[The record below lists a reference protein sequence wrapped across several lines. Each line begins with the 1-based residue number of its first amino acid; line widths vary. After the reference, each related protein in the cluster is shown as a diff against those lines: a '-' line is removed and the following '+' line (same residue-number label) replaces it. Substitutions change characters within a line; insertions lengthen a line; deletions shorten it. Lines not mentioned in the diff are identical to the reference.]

1 MKKFFFVDH
10 DKSMAFVNTNHKPW
24 IGGVCVNVAIKIII
38 SKILMVWFSVN
49 KCQNQ
54 LETF

>member
-1 MKKFFFVDH
+1 
-10 DKSMAFVNTNHKPW
+10 
-24 IGGVCVNVAIKIII
+24 VCVNVAIKIII